1 MLIESIIRRK
11 SGTSVTLGES
21 TYKFRVDDQGRHVA
35 DVDDQAHV
43 ATLLAIKDGFRLANA
58 SDAADIAAAIPSVAG
73 AFFIFRGPQD
83 AEAFRHFLLTIPDM
97 CDDSDVEEMVLLIDK
112 IAIGEASLD
121 GHPFVA
127 LTEFPALD
135 PRGSAEDT
143 PPKPIATPIVPSGD
157 NTILPQ
163 DHSPKEGTDE
173 GALTRDTSGS
183 GDGGAGAA
191 DSAGTDSGEEQD
203 DEGKEE
209 EPAQYDDGL
218 PAADLRPAAPLDRE
232 ALAMEYDELFG
243 HRPNGRWAAEKIAAA
258 IAEKKATD

>member
-21 TYKFRVDDQGRHVA
+21 TYKFRVDDAGRHVA
-35 DVDDQAHV
+35 EVDDQAHV

-58 SDAADIAAAIPSVAG
+58 SDAADIAAALPSMDG

-135 PRGSAEDT
+135 LRGPAEDT

-191 DSAGTDSGEEQD
+191 DGAGTDSGEEES
-203 DEGKEE
+203 DEEE
-209 EPAQYDDGL
+209 EPVLYDAGIS
-218 PAADLRPAAPLDRE
+218 AADLRPAVPLDRE
-232 ALAMEYDELFG
+232 ALAMEYDALFG

-258 IAEKKATD
+258 IAEKKAAG